1 MCIRDRLSKVFERLL
16 HKQIS
21 NHFDNIFSDNQCG
34 FRKGFNTQDCLLSL
48 VEAWKTA
55 NDEKKTF
62 GALLIDQEKVKGL
75 VHENFKFCFKN
86 QEKVKGLVHENF
98 EFCLKN
104 QEKVKGLVHE
114 NFKFCFKNQEKVKG

>member
-1 MCIRDRLSKVFERLL
+1 MIDTVRFPDELKEAYVTPIHKKSSKTKKENYRPISILPVLSKVFERLL

-55 NDEKKTF
+55 NDDKKGF
-62 GALLIDQEKVKGL
+62 WCAIDRSFEGL
-75 VHENFKFCFKN
+75 
-86 QEKVKGLVHENF
+86 
-98 EFCLKN
+98 
-104 QEKVKGLVHE
+104 
-114 NFKFCFKNQEKVKG
+114 